1 MSHLQFE
8 DSEGVVWTVWDVDP
22 AMAHRAL
29 TALPDAPQ
37 GEATPRTQTVSR
49 VHETLSGGWLC
60 FETQGHKRRLAPIP
74 AHWERYQP
82 ADLERLCREAAIV
95 AAREPR

>member
-8 DSEGVVWTVWDVDP
+8 DSEGVVWNVWDVDP
-22 AMAHRAL
+22 VTAERAL
-29 TALPDAPQ
+29 SVHPDAPS
-37 GEATPRTQTVSR
+37 TLPRAQTVSR

-74 AHWERYQP
+74 ADWEQFDP
-82 ADLERLCREAAIV
+82 EDLERLCREAAIV
-95 AAREPR
+95 AARETR

>member
-29 TALPDAPQ
+29 DAPAGTSHGVTTQ
-37 GEATPRTQTVSR
+37 RAQTVSR

-60 FETQGHKRRLAPIP
+60 FETEGHKRRLAPIP

-95 AAREPR
+95 AARDPR

>member
-1 MSHLQFE
+1 MAHLQFE

-22 AMAHRAL
+22 AMAHHAL
-29 TALPDAPQ
+29 AASPDGSHEEGQ
-37 GEATPRTQTVSR
+37 SRTHAVAR

-60 FETQGHKRRLAPIP
+60 FETEGHKRRLAPIP
-74 AHWERYQP
+74 AHWEHYQP

-95 AAREPR
+95 ASRESR